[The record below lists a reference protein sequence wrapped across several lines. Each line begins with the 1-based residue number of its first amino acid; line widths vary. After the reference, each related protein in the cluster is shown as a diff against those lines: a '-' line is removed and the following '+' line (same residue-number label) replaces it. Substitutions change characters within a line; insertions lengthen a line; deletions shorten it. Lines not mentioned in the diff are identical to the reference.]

1 MATCDSAR
9 EREANKELQN
19 LVDTVLEEWEAS
31 GKRIPTK
38 VDEEEDKNQSGG
50 SGGDKGEDSMADLL
64 AAEIAEA
71 RQKGKKGT
79 SQNARIIN
87 TNVKGMAMVK
97 IVPQDCCPVE
107 IVRHVFEKVKM
118 EKKAYSRHIVRMIP
132 LKFCF
137 YPDEW
142 DLVDNVREAI
152 RHRFPGIQLPPKI
165 YTMTKEE
172 KEQLKLEKQQEKE
185 RRKAER
191 QLRRLEALAAE
202 GAAAVSNGTS
212 ASDGDGAGVGEKRA
226 GEDVLK
232 EAGAAA
238 AATGQG
244 GEAVGESVVAAK
256 RARIEPAPS
265 AGIDDAGLILTPAVA
280 AAAAENVGKKEEEVV
295 EKEKEK
301 EKHQEEM
308 GGTAM
313 AYPPF
318 SYCVRF
324 KGRNHN
330 TLTRELA
337 TQYVRSNLPGE
348 PMAVYDGE
356 NPEVSVEVFAPVLV
370 CPALPCSV
378 LFCSYNH
385 SYTL

>member
-1 MATCDSAR
+1 
-9 EREANKELQN
+9 
-19 LVDTVLEEWEAS
+19 
-31 GKRIPTK
+31 
-38 VDEEEDKNQSGG
+38 
-50 SGGDKGEDSMADLL
+50 MADLL

-142 DLVDNVREAI
+142 DLVDNVRDAI

-191 QLRRLEALAAE
+191 QQRRLEALAAE
-202 GAAAVSNGTS
+202 GAAAVSNEIS

-226 GEDVLK
+226 GEDELK

-244 GEAVGESVVAAK
+244 GEAEGEPVVAAK

-265 AGIDDAGLILTPAVA
+265 AGIDDAGLILAPAGSSSSSSRECREEGGGGGEGEGEGETTGGDGRHGDGLPSLQLRA
-280 AAAAENVGKKEEEVV
+280 LQGPQLQHADARAGDPIRAE
-295 EKEKEK
+295 
-301 EKHQEEM
+301 QP
-308 GGTAM
+308 A
-313 AYPPF
+313 
-318 SYCVRF
+318 
-324 KGRNHN
+324 
-330 TLTRELA
+330 
-337 TQYVRSNLPGE
+337 GE

-356 NPEVSVEVFAPVLV
+356 NPEVSVEVLAPVLP
-370 CPALPCSV
+370 CLFCSV
-378 LFCSYNH
+378 LFCSVLLLQPLIH
-385 SYTL
+385 TIKLV

>member
-191 QLRRLEALAAE
+191 QQRRLEALAAE

-238 AATGQG
+238 ATTGQG
-244 GEAVGESVVAAK
+244 GEAVWESVVAAK

-265 AGIDDAGLILTPAVA
+265 AGIDDAGLILAPAVAA
-280 AAAAENVGKKEEEVV
+280 AAAAENVGKKEEEV
-295 EKEKEK
+295 EKEKQ
-301 EKHQEEM
+301 QEEM

-356 NPEVSVEVFAPVLV
+356 NPEVSVEVLAPILV
-370 CPALPCSV
+370 VWSGLPCPV
-378 LFCSYNH
+378 LFCCYNH